1 MSLINFFVK
10 NLWPFLITIFLLIL
24 LAPIFFVLISL
35 FGEYNENWSHLY
47 NYVLS
52 KYLLN
57 SFFLI
62 LGVSILSTILGVGS
76 AWLITNYDFVNKAW
90 LEWAVILPL
99 AVPPYILAYTF
110 TGLFDSYGTANEII
124 KNIFNTKDNY
134 IFFPNVRNIYGAIV
148 VFSFTLYPYI
158 YLTTR

>member
-110 TGLFDSYGTANEII
+110 TGL
-124 KNIFNTKDNY
+124 
-134 IFFPNVRNIYGAIV
+134 
-148 VFSFTLYPYI
+148 
-158 YLTTR
+158 LTHTVQQMRS